1 MQGKP
6 SFLDYFSSIKEKRNK
21 VKLQHSLEELFLVAL
36 CAVISGAQ
44 DWVAVAAYGKAKLQ
58 FLRKYLPF
66 KNGSA
71 SHDTFTEVFAA
82 LCPNEFESC
91 FIN

>member
-36 CAVISGAQ
+36 CAVNIWSTRLGNHCCL
-44 DWVAVAAYGKAKLQ
+44 WESKITI
-58 FLRKYLPF
+58 F
-66 KNGSA
+66 KKI
-71 SHDTFTEVFAA
+71 FT
-82 LCPNEFESC
+82 L
-91 FIN
+91 